1 MHRLSGQSG
10 GHTNDKQMK
19 KLLLIALLFVAAVSA
34 VNAQNEEYI
43 TIGINGGGVYNING
57 YRKDTNHYG
66 NKFQNGIPGYN
77 TAIDLGI
84 RTSARTRFRF
94 EVEHEEFHYE
104 ALWDTTKQSPV
115 IKSKIY
121 KTRVKVWN
129 MGINLRFDYKIA
141 ESEKWKVFVS
151 PGFLWEFNIAR
162 ESKNLKTPYENP
174 MEHSIRK
181 RSYKNYNEIAYENPN
196 HILGNNVQLLCKYK
210 IAKHIALTI
219 TPEYYIYYRGIVKH
233 NGAPYQRL
241 TLNGGVEFNF

>member
-1 MHRLSGQSG
+1 
-10 GHTNDKQMK
+10 MK

-77 TAIDLGI
+77 AAIDLGI

-210 IAKHIALTI
+210 IAKHIALTL
-219 TPEYYIYYRGIVKH
+219 TPEYYIYFRPIVKD
-233 NGAPYQRL
+233 NTAPYMRV
-241 TLNGGVEFNF
+241 TLNGGLEFNF

>member
-1 MHRLSGQSG
+1 MHRLSGQSDS
-10 GHTNDKQMK
+10 HTNDKQMK

-34 VNAQNEEYI
+34 VNAQTEEYI
-43 TIGINGGGVYNING
+43 TLGINGGGVYNING

-66 NKFQNGIPGYN
+66 NTFQNGIPGYN
-77 TAIDLGI
+77 VAIDLGI
-84 RTSARTRFRF
+84 RTSAKTRFRF
-94 EVEHEEFHYE
+94 EIEHEEFHYE
-104 ALWDTTKQSPV
+104 ALWDTAR
-115 IKSKIY
+115 KIY

-141 ESEKWKVFVS
+141 ESEKWKVFIS

-174 MEHSIRK
+174 YSYSIRK

-196 HILGNNVQLLCKYK
+196 HILGNNIQLLCKYK

>member
-1 MHRLSGQSG
+1 
-10 GHTNDKQMK
+10 MK

-34 VNAQNEEYI
+34 VNAQTEEYI

-77 TAIDLGI
+77 AAIDLGI

-104 ALWDTTKQSPV
+104 ALWDTARQTDV

-141 ESEKWKVFVS
+141 ESEKWKVFIS

-174 MEHSIRK
+174 YSYSIRK

-196 HILGNNVQLLCKYK
+196 PILGNNIQLLCKYK